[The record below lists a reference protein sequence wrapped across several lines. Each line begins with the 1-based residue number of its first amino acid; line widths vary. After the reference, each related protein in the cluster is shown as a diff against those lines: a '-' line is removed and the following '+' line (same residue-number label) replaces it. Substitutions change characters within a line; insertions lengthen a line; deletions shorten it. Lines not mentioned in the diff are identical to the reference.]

1 MTTTRQHIEDLDVD
15 RWAALTKRAAA
26 DAVATAER
34 LGLEPRTETVALAGM
49 SEQELAQHRHH
60 NGPPVPRRS
69 LAMQVVEADHLRSAA
84 EERARIAHQGRLDA
98 EAAASLARSAAEES
112 ARAADAAGERIRAV
126 EADSARKDAERR
138 AERAADLTSLQQAQA
153 DVERISAE
161 AAAEAAAAAE
171 KVRAAQARAEERN
184 AERAA
189 DRAAAEQ
196 TVQHLQAEIERIRAD
211 AAAEVAAAE
220 QKALAAQARAEDR
233 SSERAAERA
242 TVEEDV
248 QRVRRELEKV
258 RADAAAEVAAAQG
271 TAAADVAAAHAA
283 AAAEVTAAQD
293 AAAAEVA
300 RWESH
305 AREMERW
312 ARAEVATQLLT
323 IPVPPFQVRAR
334 TGSVESTIDT
344 LYQIDHVLEVA
355 LADVKSSFV
364 PDRDFTLNL
373 IWKVQEQA
381 KEVTRELAVLP
392 TRYAD
397 HEQAEAATTYAV
409 AAGDAFR
416 ALLQRVDAAVL
427 RLGTRYRSPDAD
439 IIEAVTAMLADLR
452 AQGLYD

>member
-1 MTTTRQHIEDLDVD
+1 MTTTRQHIQDLDVA

-34 LGLEPRTETVALAGM
+34 LGLEPRAETVAVAGM
-49 SEQELAQHRHH
+49 TEHELTQHRLRS
-60 NGPPVPRRS
+60 GSPVPRRS

-84 EERARIAHQGRLDA
+84 EERERVAHQGRLDA
-98 EAAASLARSAAEES
+98 EAAASLARDEAEES
-112 ARAADAAGERIRAV
+112 ARAADAAGERVREV

-138 AERAADLTSLQQAQA
+138 DERAADSTALQQARA
-153 DVERISAE
+153 DVERIRAE

-171 KVRAAQARAEERN
+171 KVRAAQARAEERS

-189 DRAAAEQ
+189 ERATAEQ

-211 AAAEVAAAE
+211 AAAEVSAAE
-220 QKALAAQARAEDR
+220 QKALAAQARAEER
-233 SSERAAERA
+233 STERAAERA
-242 TVEEDV
+242 TAEEDV

-258 RADAAAEVAAAQG
+258 QAD
-271 TAAADVAAAHAA
+271 AAADVAAAQGKAVADVAAAQAA
-283 AAAEVTAAQD
+283 AAAEIAAAQD

-312 ARAEVATQLLT
+312 ARAEVATKLLT

-381 KEVTRELAVLP
+381 KDVTRELTVLP
-392 TRYAD
+392 TRYTD
-397 HEQAEAATTYAV
+397 DEQAEAAATYAV

-416 ALLQRVDAAVL
+416 ALLQRVDAAVQ

-439 IIEAVTAMLADLR
+439 IIEAVRAMLADLR
-452 AQGLYD
+452 TQGVYD

>member
-1 MTTTRQHIEDLDVD
+1 MTTTRQHIQDLDVE
-15 RWAALTKRAAA
+15 RWAALTRRAAA

-34 LGLEPRTETVALAGM
+34 LGLRPRAETVAVAAMTERELAG
-49 SEQELAQHRHH
+49 HRER
-60 NGPPVPRRS
+60 NGSPVPRRS
-69 LAMQVVEADHLRSAA
+69 LAMQVVEADHLRSVA
-84 EERARIAHQGRLDA
+84 EEHARLAHQGRLDA
-98 EAAASLARSAAEES
+98 EAAATLARGEAEES
-112 ARAADAAGERIRAV
+112 ARAVAAAGERVRAV
-126 EADSARKDAERR
+126 EAESARKDAERR
-138 AERAADLTSLQQAQA
+138 AERAADLTTLQQAQA
-153 DVERISAE
+153 DVERIRAQ

-171 KVRAAQARAEERN
+171 KIRAAQERAEERS
-184 AERAA
+184 AERATE
-189 DRAAAEQ
+189 RAAAERTTQ
-196 TVQHLQAEIERIRAD
+196 ELRAEIERIRAD

-220 QKALAAQARAEDR
+220 EKALAAQARADER
-233 SSERAAERA
+233 STERAAERA
-242 TVEEDV
+242 TAEEAV

-271 TAAADVAAAHAA
+271 QAVADVAAAQDAA
-283 AAAEVTAAQD
+283 DAAIRAAQEVAAAEVS
-293 AAAAEVA
+293 
-300 RWESH
+300 RWEGH

-323 IPVPPFQVRAR
+323 IPIPPFQVRAR

-381 KEVTRELAVLP
+381 KEVTQELAVLP
-392 TRYAD
+392 SRYTDDA
-397 HEQAEAATTYAV
+397 QAEAAAGYAV

-416 ALLQRVDAAVL
+416 ALLQRVDAAVQ

-452 AQGLYD
+452 TQGLYE